1 MGDIGSGVIRS
12 VFHRAEVT
20 ALIAVC
26 QHGSMRPRLFFYS
39 GKQHEYNTI
48 AKTLFVVLL

>member
-1 MGDIGSGVIRS
+1 MGNIGSGFIRS
-12 VFHRAEVT
+12 VFHRADGT
-20 ALIAVC
+20 ALIAIR

-39 GKQHEYNTI
+39 GIQHEYNTI